1 MMGGIPVPFIQY
13 LILTVIVA
21 YILCVQNC
29 QALSNVNSRRL
40 CDINHPNPIDDK
52 DSNLNFHDPIVS
64 RGSFFA
70 ITAASTA
77 TAVVSTPL
85 IAKALTSEA
94 VGTVSESTIGDEVI
108 SFSSTATNIA
118 AAASKGLSTRQS
130 IAEFVA
136 GAALGAVKTTV
147 KYPLDSATVR
157 LQMPNSEYSV
167 KELGKLFS
175 GSYDGI
181 TLSLLS
187 NIPAGAIF
195 FAAKDAVKT
204 SLKSST
210 SFESSPKWVTTSIG
224 VLVALLPYWVVR
236 NPSEVIK
243 VRQQAGIE
251 GYGGEVNA
259 LEAIQ
264 RTLQNSTSPD
274 GNGISE
280 LYTGYFEN
288 YAYSCPADIIKF
300 VGYEAITQGRKNL
313 SPIEGAGA
321 GALATACA
329 QLVTTP
335 LDVVRNRLMAGKN
348 KTNKT
353 SSSDIDQ
360 DTGNYLDALTTL
372 AREEG
377 ISGLFAGAAPRV
389 GKAILSGAIQFA
401 TYEETK
407 QTISKMLQR

>member
-1 MMGGIPVPFIQY
+1 MMGSIPLIQY
-13 LILTVIVA
+13 LIYTVIVA
-21 YILCVQNC
+21 CILCGQKC
-29 QALSNVNSRRL
+29 QALSNINSGRL
-40 CDINHPNPIDDK
+40 CDKNHRNHQIDDK
-52 DSNLNFHDPIVS
+52 DSNLKFHDPILS

-70 ITAASTA
+70 ITAVSTA
-77 TAVVSTPL
+77 TAVVGTPH
-85 IAKALTSEA
+85 ITKALTSEGI
-94 VGTVSESTIGDEVI
+94 GTLSETRTNEVT
-108 SFSSTATNIA
+108 SFSTATNIA
-118 AAASKGLSTRQS
+118 TAASKRFSTRQS
-130 IAEFVA
+130 IAEFAA

-157 LQMPNSEYSV
+157 LQMPNSEYSI

-204 SLKSST
+204 SLKSSAA
-210 SFESSPKWVTTSIG
+210 FASSPKWVTTSIG

-264 RTLQNSTSPD
+264 RTVQSSTSAD

-300 VGYEAITQGRKNL
+300 VGYEAMTQGRKNL
-313 SPIEGAGA
+313 SPIEGAAA
-321 GALATACA
+321 GALATAC
-329 QLVTTP
+329 TTI
-335 LDVVRNRLMAGKN
+335 R
-348 KTNKT
+348 
-353 SSSDIDQ
+353 S
-360 DTGNYLDALTTL
+360 
-372 AREEG
+372 
-377 ISGLFAGAAPRV
+377 
-389 GKAILSGAIQFA
+389 
-401 TYEETK
+401 
-407 QTISKMLQR
+407 